1 MVIKWWLMLY
11 YSKLPGWDFKIH
23 TGNHASLRL
32 AEALAPGGTPHLCI
46 TVSGCTESTE
56 QSTISGNSW
65 SSLGEVSSVHPSPWM
80 QQWQETSAAAQ
91 SSGGRSLLPASNG
104 PRIAAADPWC
114 GGLKSDIRK
123 ILLNQYRC
131 HNYRVLQSSRTIHRD
146 YINDDFKSTI

>member
-11 YSKLPGWDFKIH
+11 YSKFPVWDFKIH
-23 TGNHASLRL
+23 MGNHASLRL

-56 QSTISGNSW
+56 QSTILGTHEAAWVRFHPYIRAHGCSSGRK
-65 SSLGEVSSVHPSPWM
+65 LR
-80 QQWQETSAAAQ
+80 AAAQ

-123 ILLNQYRC
+123 ILLSQYRC

-146 YINDDFKSTI
+146 